1 MPQSVIPIKANFK
14 SFLATTI
21 VLMLVLRLLFV
32 IVGQILSRA
41 WAFDGLV
48 AWLVR
53 SRLDEPLAS
62 SAEEEYGGCLQ
73 WMKGRK
79 PSGDDRKKQKWTM
92 SWRSESSQMI
102 PNQLA

>member
-14 SFLATTI
+14 SFLATTV

-62 SAEEEYGGCLQ
+62 SAEEYGGCLG

-79 PSGDDRKKQKWTM
+79 PSGGDRKKQKWTM